1 MAILNSESVHT
12 PTLLNQMHLK
22 KFPEHQVY
30 DSCITQQFSGKS
42 RNIILTSKRRGK
54 HVSNKNIRYKK
65 EDWKEEV
72 ALSPF
77 LHSKQWF
84 HQDKSLKSVI
94 TLIFFLIRRPE
105 LVGKGTVWETSLSRA
120 RKGSSFNTFTIIYS
134 HLLL

>member
-22 KFPEHQVY
+22 KFPEHRVY
-30 DSCITQQFSGKS
+30 DLRITQQFSGKS
-42 RNIILTSKRRGK
+42 TNIILTSKRRGK

-94 TLIFFLIRRPE
+94 TLIFFFNKKAWVGREREQSEKQAWAGQGREAHLI
-105 LVGKGTVWETSLSRA
+105 
-120 RKGSSFNTFTIIYS
+120 
-134 HLLL
+134 HLQ